1 MTRQTNLSD
10 QHLSS
15 VDDRRVHMQHA
26 RHTQHFQQQGF
37 SLIEVMV
44 SALVL
49 SVSLLGILGLQ
60 LVGMKGTQQSYM
72 KQQAMGVIQN
82 TMERMSANH
91 AGVIN
96 GDYNNVDSTSFDCT
110 QAMPSCNTSNCNST
124 QVALVDKLNLICG
137 YKTGTGSRTGGVKF
151 VSAGDN
157 LNFSNGKL
165 KINCRPT
172 TDCSLGDVHVRVD
185 WTERALGDEP
195 PQPDF
200 LELNLRITAP

>member
-1 MTRQTNLSD
+1 
-10 QHLSS
+10 
-15 VDDRRVHMQHA
+15 MQDLKK
-26 RHTQHFQQQGF
+26 QQCEYGSRSAKHHPLLKNHSASYNQSGF

-49 SVSLLGILGLQ
+49 SVSLLGILSLQ

-91 AGVIN
+91 QGVIN
-96 GDYNNVDSTSFDCT
+96 GDYDNLDSNSFNCS
-110 QAMPSCNTSNCNST
+110 QAMPSCTTTSCTAT
-124 QVALVDKLNLICG
+124 QIALVDKLTLICG
-137 YKTGTGSRTGGVKF
+137 YGSSPRTNGVKH
-151 VSAGDN
+151 VNAADN
-157 LNFSNGKL
+157 VNFSGGRL
-165 KINCRPT
+165 RVSCRPAGS
-172 TDCSLGDVHVRVD
+172 CNLGDVKVRMD
-185 WTERALGDEP
+185 WTERALGEET

>member
-1 MTRQTNLSD
+1 MQKPQKQQSESEHRPVQQGRVLNNHRYFRKQT
-10 QHLSS
+10 
-15 VDDRRVHMQHA
+15 
-26 RHTQHFQQQGF
+26 GF

-91 AGVIN
+91 QGVID
-96 GDYNNVDSTSFDCT
+96 GDYDNLDSNSFDCT
-110 QAMPSCNTSNCNST
+110 QVMPSCTNSNCT
-124 QVALVDKLNLICG
+124 AAQIALVDKLTLVCG
-137 YKTGTGSRTGGVKF
+137 YGTSPRTNGIKHVNTADNVNFNGGRLR
-151 VSAGDN
+151 VS
-157 LNFSNGKL
+157 
-165 KINCRPT
+165 CRPAGS
-172 TDCSLGDVHVRVD
+172 CNLGDVKVRMD
-185 WTERALGDEP
+185 WTERALGDET